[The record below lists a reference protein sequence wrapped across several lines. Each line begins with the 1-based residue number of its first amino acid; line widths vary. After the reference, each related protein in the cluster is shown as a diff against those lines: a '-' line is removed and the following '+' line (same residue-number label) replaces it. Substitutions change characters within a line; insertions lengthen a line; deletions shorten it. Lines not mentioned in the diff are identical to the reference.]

1 MGTRIRLLLI
11 AAATGAL
18 LWTCNI
24 ASAQDADRETCR
36 SRTAP
41 PDQVEAACTQVLTRG
56 APLSDKDRAVV
67 LIYRGFAYENKGEYD
82 RAISDYSEAI
92 GLKPDDAYAFN
103 RRGIAYSHKGEYD
116 KAISDYDEAIR
127 LKPDYAYP
135 FNDRGIV
142 YSNKGEYDKAIS
154 DYNEAILLK
163 PDEAEAFHNRGN
175 VYSHKGEYDKAI
187 SDYNEAIGLKPDAAE
202 TFHNRG
208 NVYSHKGEYDK
219 AISDYNEAIRLK
231 PDNAFAFDHR
241 GNAYSNKGEYD
252 KAISDYNEAIRLRP
266 DVADAFVDRA
276 NAQVEK
282 HEYDQ
287 AIADADAAAR
297 LDPKFSNPHA
307 ARSRALLA
315 KGNVSGALAEAE
327 RAVALKPNYMGGLV
341 ARGEAEAKN
350 GDLRRALGDFNRALA
365 VIGVDRSPY
374 WVKTAEEDR
383 TPVVAALGTAAA
395 TESAP
400 PQPIPTAPAG
410 RHVALVVANG
420 AYRDAP
426 LANPGVDADLI
437 KEGLEGVGFKVT
449 VKRDLP
455 LDGFEQALE
464 DFADE
469 AKGAEVA
476 LFYFAGH
483 GFSLDSGGVQQNLLM
498 ATDANFHAKTG
509 YALQGSGESLEHL
522 QQVITGHA
530 HATLIFIDAC
540 RNIPVVASRGLG
552 GRGFAPIDA
561 SAFDGAFVVIST
573 RQGKTAD
580 DGEAGQGSPF
590 ARAVAK
596 VLPTPNLRV
605 EDAYYLIRDEV
616 SAETSGAQVPDLI
629 RSDLP
634 KGGLVLA
641 QKP

>member
-1 MGTRIRLLLI
+1 MGTWFRRLLI
-11 AAATGAL
+11 ATGAL

-24 ASAQDADRETCR
+24 ASAQHADRVTCV
-36 SRTAP
+36 SATAP
-41 PDQVEAACTQVLTRG
+41 SDQAAAACTRVLARG
-56 APLSDKDRAVV
+56 GLSDTDRAVFLRDRSFV
-67 LIYRGFAYENKGEYD
+67 YDRKGEYD
-82 RAISDYSEAI
+82 KAISDCNEAI
-92 GLKPDDAYAFN
+92 RLKPDDAYAFSGRGFAYASKGEYDKAISDCN
-103 RRGIAYSHKGEYD
+103 EAIRLKPDDAYAFDNRGIAYANKGEYD

-127 LKPDYAYP
+127 LKPD
-135 FNDRGIV
+135 D
-142 YSNKGEYDKAIS
+142 
-154 DYNEAILLK
+154 
-163 PDEAEAFHNRGN
+163 
-175 VYSHKGEYDKAI
+175 
-187 SDYNEAIGLKPDAAE
+187 
-202 TFHNRG
+202 
-208 NVYSHKGEYDK
+208 
-219 AISDYNEAIRLK
+219 
-231 PDNAFAFDHR
+231 
-241 GNAYSNKGEYD
+241 
-252 KAISDYNEAIRLRP
+252 
-266 DVADAFVDRA
+266 ADALEYRANVQVDR
-276 NAQVEK
+276 
-282 HEYDQ
+282 HEYDR
-287 AIADADAAAR
+287 AIADADEAIR
-297 LDPKFSNPHA
+297 LDLKLPNPHA
-307 ARSRALLA
+307 ARSRALLG

-327 RAVALKPNYMGGLV
+327 QVVALKPNYMGGLV

-350 GDLRRALGDFNRALA
+350 GDLRKALDDFNRALV
-365 VIGVDRSPY
+365 VIGVDRDPY
-374 WVKTAEEDR
+374 WANKAEEDR
-383 TPVVAALGTAAA
+383 TLVVAALATPPAAA
-395 TESAP
+395 SAP
-400 PQPIPTAPAG
+400 PQPMPAAPAG

-437 KEGLEGVGFKVT
+437 KAGLERVGFKVT

-455 LDGFEQALE
+455 LDGFEQAIE

-483 GFSLDSGGVQQNLLM
+483 GFSLASGGVQQNLLM
-498 ATDANFHAKTG
+498 ATDANFLAKTG
-509 YALQGSGESLEHL
+509 YALQSGGESLEHM
-522 QQVITGHA
+522 QQVIAGHA

-580 DGEAGQGSPF
+580 DGVAGQGSPF

-596 VLPTPNLRV
+596 ILPTPDLRV

-616 SAETSGAQVPDLI
+616 NTETSGAEVPDLI

>member
-1 MGTRIRLLLI
+1 MGTWFRRLLI
-11 AAATGAL
+11 ATGAL

-24 ASAQDADRETCR
+24 ASAQHADRVTCV
-36 SRTAP
+36 SATAP
-41 PDQVEAACTQVLTRG
+41 SDQAAAACTRVLARG
-56 APLSDKDRAVV
+56 GLSDTDRAVFLRDRSFV
-67 LIYRGFAYENKGEYD
+67 YDRKGEYD
-82 RAISDYSEAI
+82 KAISDCNEAI
-92 GLKPDDAYAFN
+92 RLKPDDAYAFSG
-103 RRGIAYSHKGEYD
+103 RGFAYASKGEYD

-127 LKPDYAYP
+127 LKPDQNDYFVNRGSAYESKGEYDKAISDCNEAIRLKPDDAYA
-135 FNDRGIV
+135 FDNRGIA
-142 YSNKGEYDKAIS
+142 YANKGEYDKAIS
-154 DYNEAILLK
+154 DY
-163 PDEAEAFHNRGN
+163 D
-175 VYSHKGEYDKAI
+175 
-187 SDYNEAIGLKPDAAE
+187 
-202 TFHNRG
+202 
-208 NVYSHKGEYDK
+208 
-219 AISDYNEAIRLK
+219 EAIRLK
-231 PDNAFAFDHR
+231 PDD
-241 GNAYSNKGEYD
+241 
-252 KAISDYNEAIRLRP
+252 
-266 DVADAFVDRA
+266 ADALEYRANVQVDR
-276 NAQVEK
+276 
-282 HEYDQ
+282 HEYDR
-287 AIADADAAAR
+287 AIADADEAIR
-297 LDPKFSNPHA
+297 LDLKLPNPHA
-307 ARSRALLA
+307 ARSRALLG

-327 RAVALKPNYMGGLV
+327 QVVALKPNYMGGLV

-350 GDLRRALGDFNRALA
+350 GDLRKALDDFNRALV
-365 VIGVDRSPY
+365 VIGVDRDPY
-374 WVKTAEEDR
+374 WANKAEEDR
-383 TPVVAALGTAAA
+383 TLVVAALATPPAAA
-395 TESAP
+395 SAP
-400 PQPIPTAPAG
+400 PQPMPAAPAG

-437 KEGLEGVGFKVT
+437 KAGLERVGFKVT

-455 LDGFEQALE
+455 LDGFEQAIE

-483 GFSLDSGGVQQNLLM
+483 GFSLASGGVQQNLLM
-498 ATDANFHAKTG
+498 ATDANFLAKTG
-509 YALQGSGESLEHL
+509 YALQSGGELLEHM
-522 QQVITGHA
+522 QQVIAGHA

-580 DGEAGQGSPF
+580 DGVAGQGSPF

-596 VLPTPNLRV
+596 ILPTPDLRV

-616 SAETSGAQVPDLI
+616 STETSGAEVPDLI